1 MGIVI
6 VRRKNYASCK
16 NLFWYSK
23 YTIYLKKKIVFRLA
37 DKEKDL
43 KLHKYYA
50 TVIALTSNYYVQTK
64 MKLNLQTMHHIF

>member
-1 MGIVI
+1 MPFVRIYFGIVSI
-6 VRRKNYASCK
+6 QCIWKRND
-16 NLFWYSK
+16 
-23 YTIYLKKKIVFRLA
+23 A
-37 DKEKDL
+37 DKKYDL